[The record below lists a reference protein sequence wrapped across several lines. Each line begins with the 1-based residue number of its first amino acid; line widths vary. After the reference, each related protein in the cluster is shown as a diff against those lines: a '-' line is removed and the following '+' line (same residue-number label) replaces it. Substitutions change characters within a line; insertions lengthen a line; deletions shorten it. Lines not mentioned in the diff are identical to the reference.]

1 MANVERRAQFHNAAV
16 TLEGGRE
23 ELLEVRMRHAVTL
36 DRQMILGIAFVVH
49 VVWQIREDQI
59 SGSAVHQPRDI
70 SFVRSVAHQESV
82 WPKRP
87 QIARNAD
94 GRLGDVG
101 NIVFV
106 GQARGRFFRR
116 QKPRQLFIVEANEA
130 QIELC
135 FPESLQ
141 LDAKA
146 LFIPRRATDCQLAV
160 RNHQGATLRLGEM
173 PEHDNGDFG
182 HAVLAG
188 RRNPGMTRD
197 HVKIGVA
204 TDAAITVVY
213 KTDGGVVRGTAENC
227 ASGGVVLVP
236 RDPSLRRGFS
246 RSGPCDSSDR
256 YEVRAMRPG
265 EYYAVAFAG
274 KGPAL
279 AADRSVTQRGG

>member
-23 ELLEVRMRHAVTL
+23 ELLEVRIRHAVTL

-70 SFVRSVAHQESV
+70 SLVRSVAHQESV

-116 QKPRQLFIVEANEA
+116 QKPRQLFIVEATRLKSNSA
-130 QIELC
+130 SPRACNSMRRL
-135 FPESLQ
+135 SSSH
-141 LDAKA
+141 DAPLIANWLSAITKA
-146 LFIPRRATDCQLAV
+146 RRCASERCLSTITGTSVMPFWRAA
-160 RNHQGATLRLGEM
+160 ATL
-173 PEHDNGDFG
+173 
-182 HAVLAG
+182 A
-188 RRNPGMTRD
+188 
-197 HVKIGVA
+197 
-204 TDAAITVVY
+204 
-213 KTDGGVVRGTAENC
+213 
-227 ASGGVVLVP
+227 
-236 RDPSLRRGFS
+236 
-246 RSGPCDSSDR
+246 
-256 YEVRAMRPG
+256 
-265 EYYAVAFAG
+265 
-274 KGPAL
+274 
-279 AADRSVTQRGG
+279 